1 MDTKLFEDY
10 QKQLLDC
17 QKKLF
22 DTWLDSLPSGK
33 VSLDMSD
40 NFDKTVELQKELVTS
55 YLEVQ
60 EKTSSM
66 LLDAQK
72 KLWNDYFEAIKKE
85 PALV

>member
-10 QKQLLDC
+10 QKQVLDC

-22 DTWLDSLPSGK
+22 DTWLDNLPSGK
-33 VSLDMSD
+33 VSFNLSD
-40 NFDKTVELQKELVTS
+40 NFEKTVEMQKELVTS

-60 EKTSSM
+60 EQTSSM

-72 KLWNDYFEAIKKE
+72 QLWNDYFEAIKKE
-85 PALV
+85 PATV

>member
-10 QKQLLDC
+10 QKQVLDC

-22 DTWLDSLPSGK
+22 DTWLDNLPSGK
-33 VSLDMSD
+33 VSFNLSD
-40 NFDKTVELQKELVTS
+40 NFEKTVEMQKELVTS

-72 KLWNDYFEAIKKE
+72 QLWDDYFETIKKQ
-85 PALV
+85 PAMV

>member
-10 QKQLLDC
+10 QKELLDC

-22 DTWLDSLPSGK
+22 NTWLDNLPSGK
-33 VSLDMSD
+33 VSFNLSE
-40 NFDKTVELQKELVTS
+40 NFEKTVKMQEELVTS

-60 EKTSSM
+60 GKTSAM

-72 KLWNDYFEAIKKE
+72 QLWEDYFEAIKKE
-85 PALV
+85 PVTA